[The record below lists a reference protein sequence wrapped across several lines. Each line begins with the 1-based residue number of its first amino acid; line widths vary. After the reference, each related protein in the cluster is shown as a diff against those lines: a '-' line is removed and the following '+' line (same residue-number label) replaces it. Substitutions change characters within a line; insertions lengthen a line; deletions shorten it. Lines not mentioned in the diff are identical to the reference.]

1 MEEIIKENDQIQ
13 QALAWLLE
21 TGKEGNQYLKVNT
34 GMLENVELLWNCMI
48 IKSVPYRS
56 DLDDDE

>member
-34 GMLENVELLWNCMI
+34 GMLENVELLWNCLD
-48 IKSVPYRS
+48 IKSVPYRP
-56 DLDDDE
+56 DLEDD